1 MLHTKRRI
9 TLMVPNVPGA
19 VGLCFRAE
27 GGGECIRCVR
37 SREKGGT
44 NSATCHNAT
53 LHPHSQT

>member
-9 TLMVPNVPGA
+9 TLIVPSVPGA
-19 VGLCFRAE
+19 VGLCYRAE
-27 GGGECIRCVR
+27 GGGGVHSLRAQ
-37 SREKGGT
+37 EKGGT